1 MKDIDAQ
8 LRKLAKGNEE
18 YVEFNKRIVNTKKQV
33 LGVRTPDLRSLAKKI
48 ARDITVQDI
57 DGLIDK
63 INPGIYEHVLLT
75 GMVINLAKISEQD
88 QLNLTRRYL
97 GLVDCWAEID
107 IFASKKNKFSQ
118 ELWWNF
124 ASNCLSSK
132 DEFTVRFGIVFMMA
146 NFLTPEYV
154 EHVFEKLR
162 QVKHTGYY
170 VKMAQ
175 AWLYATS
182 AIDFYE
188 STLAELR
195 NQPLDAWT
203 VRKSYQK
210 MVESRQFSD
219 EQKSQIRL
227 LRDMLKSRA

>member
-1 MKDIDAQ
+1 MKDIHHQ
-8 LRKLAKGNEE
+8 LLELAKGNDE
-18 YVEFNKRIVNTKKQV
+18 YAEFNKRIVNTKKQV
-33 LGVRTPDLRSLAKKI
+33 LGVRTPDMRSLAKKI

-63 INPGIYEHVLLT
+63 INPGIHEHVLLT

-170 VKMAQ
+170 VKMGQ
-175 AWLYATS
+175 AWLYATV

-188 STLAELR
+188 LTLDELQK
-195 NQPLDAWT
+195 QPLDNWT
-203 VRKSYQK
+203 VRKAYQK
-210 MVESRQFSD
+210 MTESRQFSNK
-219 EQKSQIRL
+219 QKSTIKL
-227 LRDMLKSRA
+227 LRDSSKTN